1 MIKYKIFFIF
11 SALVLFILSGC
22 ATVIKDFDAYQNAGA
37 PRSPNAPSGDKIQT
51 SQTKV
56 VIYGIENPKG
66 GKKSSIEQVV
76 I

>member
-37 PRSPNAPSGDKIQT
+37 PRSPNAPSGDAP
-51 SQTKV
+51 V
-56 VIYGIENPKG
+56 PAP
-66 GKKSSIEQVV
+66 
-76 I
+76 

>member
-37 PRSPNAPSGDKIQT
+37 PRSPNAPSG
-51 SQTKV
+51 
-56 VIYGIENPKG
+56 
-66 GKKSSIEQVV
+66 SIELGRARRFCGFFY
-76 I
+76 